1 MPKVIYKGNANI
13 DGSVPVANANYAA
26 NGSYTVAGPGSLPL
40 GNSPFFYWNTKAG
53 GAGTIF
59 GPGAATG
66 VGSPLLHPDMPELRR
81 GTLED
86 SMAVCCIVTTRG

>member
-1 MPKVIYKGNANI
+1 M
-13 DGSVPVANANYAA
+13 PVANANYAA

-40 GNSPFFYWNTKAG
+40 GSSLFSYWNIKAD

-66 VGSPLLHPDMPELRR
+66 VGSPLLQPDRPELRR

-86 SMAVCCIVTTRG
+86 CMDVCRIVTTRG